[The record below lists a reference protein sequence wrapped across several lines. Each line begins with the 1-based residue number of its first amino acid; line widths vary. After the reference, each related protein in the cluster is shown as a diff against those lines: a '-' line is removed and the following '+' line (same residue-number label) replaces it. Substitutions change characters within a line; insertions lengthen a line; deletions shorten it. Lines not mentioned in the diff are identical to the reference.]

1 MSTFGV
7 RDALEKGRDEDPM
20 VFAMRLYVQF
30 LQGLFNQTPTGTFHW
45 EPDNETTEIVIRAE
59 APLDMSVVGKRPA
72 ITVVNGPV
80 QYQGLGMDNML
91 SYDPKTGRRVRT
103 DLISSIFTV
112 YCLAESDI
120 IASRLAHIVSHFTR
134 LKQRLL
140 ESAGGFYSIA
150 RPAPSSNYPS
160 APGQL
165 VMGDPKGLVMVQVN
179 IPYTL
184 QWTWSSTPLQ
194 NPSDTT
200 LDQITKH
207 RRASEYEYAGVE
219 TVQHL
224 RLAMSTDTVRVRK
237 IKGGPNPINGLLY
250 QEQPVTKNVH
260 SGISDFQ
267 ISGLEAFQTDD
278 DNGE

>member
-1 MSTFGV
+1 MSSGSF
-7 RDALEKGRDEDPM
+7 RNKLDEGRDEDPM
-20 VFAMRLYVQF
+20 IFALRLYVQF
-30 LQGLFNQTPTGTFHW
+30 LQGLFNQTPVGTFHW
-45 EPDNETTEIVIRAE
+45 EPDNETSEIVIRAE
-59 APLDMSVVGKRPA
+59 APLDMQVVGKRPA
-72 ITVVNGPV
+72 ITVVSGPV
-80 QYQGLGMDNML
+80 QYQGLGMDQML

-103 DLISSIFTV
+103 DLMSSTFTV

-140 ESAGGFYSIA
+140 ESSGGFYSIA

-179 IPYTL
+179 IPFTL
-184 QWTWSSTPLQ
+184 QWTWASTPNQ

-207 RRASEYEYAGVE
+207 RRASEYEYVSPE

-237 IKGGPNPINGLLY
+237 IKGGPNPLNGLLY
-250 QEQPVTKNVH
+250 QERPETIDVH
-260 SGISDFQ
+260 PGINNFQ
-267 ISGLEAFQTDD
+267 TSGLEAFQTNDD
-278 DNGE
+278 GE

>member
-1 MSTFGV
+1 MSSYAF
-7 RDALEKGRDEDPM
+7 RDKLEEGRDEDP
-20 VFAMRLYVQF
+20 VIFALRLYVQF
-30 LQGLFNQTPTGTFHW
+30 LQGLFNQTPVGTFHW
-45 EPDNETTEIVIRAE
+45 EPDNETSEIVIRAE

-72 ITVVNGPV
+72 ITVVSGPV
-80 QYQGLGMDNML
+80 QFQGLGIDNML
-91 SYDPKTGRRVRT
+91 SFNPKTGERVRT
-103 DLISSIFTV
+103 DLLSSVFSV

-140 ESAGGFYSIA
+140 ESSGGFYSIA
-150 RPAPSSNYPS
+150 RPAPSSNMPS

-179 IPYTL
+179 IPFTL

-200 LDQITKH
+200 LEQITKH
-207 RRASEYEYAGVE
+207 RRASDYSYQSTS
-219 TVQHL
+219 TVQHV

-237 IKGGPNPINGLLY
+237 IKGGPNPIDGLLY
-250 QEQPVTKNVH
+250 QERPVTTNVH
-260 SGISDFQ
+260 SGIENFQ
-267 ISGLEAFQTDD
+267 ISGLEAFQTNDD
-278 DNGE
+278 GE

>member
-1 MSTFGV
+1 MSSTSF
-7 RDALEKGRDEDPM
+7 RDKLQDGRAEDPM
-20 VFAMRLYVQF
+20 VYAMRLYVQF
-30 LQGLFNQTPTGTFHW
+30 LQGLFNQTPVGTFHW

-80 QYQGLGMDNML
+80 QYQGIGMDNML
-91 SYDPKTGRRVRT
+91 EYDPKTGKRT
-103 DLISSIFTV
+103 RSDLISSIFTV

-140 ESAGGFYSIA
+140 ESPGGFYSIA

-200 LDQITKH
+200 IEQITKH
-207 RRASEYEYAGVE
+207 RRASEYDYAGVE

-237 IKGGPNPINGLLY
+237 IKGGPNPLNGLLY
-250 QEQPVTKNVH
+250 QEQPVVKDVH
-260 SGISDFQ
+260 PGTPDFQ

-278 DNGE
+278 NGE